1 MISSSMLYMFL
12 LRWLSIYMATLLIKK
27 WEIFTWEEY
36 LPDMDVYM
44 GLCEN
49 EMSLLQR
56 GIQWSRGQA
65 LG

>member
-1 MISSSMLYMFL
+1 
-12 LRWLSIYMATLLIKK
+12 MATLLIKK
-27 WEIFTWEEY
+27 WEMFTWEEY